1 MSSILTDWAQRHL
14 VGTLLARRLA
24 ARFRGSLLGMGWMLL
39 LPLMMVAVYT
49 LVFDHF
55 LNVRWNTGG
64 TESHGLAAALNIYLG
79 LLVFNYAAENL
90 THAPYLVLEHTQF
103 VKKIVFPLP
112 ILAYVAALAAL
123 VPLVLGLLVVALAA
137 SFLPDAHPFALLALP
152 LYWLPL
158 PLFALAAHWLF
169 GAIGVYLRDLAHL
182 LPPLTTILMFLSPI
196 FYPAS
201 LIPPR
206 WGWLFTLNPLT
217 LPIEN
222 ARTLLFRGELP
233 PLAPTLVLLTIALIL
248 AFLARRLFVRL
259 QPGFADVL

>member
-1 MSSILTDWAQRHL
+1 
-14 VGTLLARRLA
+14 
-24 ARFRGSLLGMGWMLL
+24 MGWMLL
-39 LPLMMVAVYT
+39 LPLLMVGVYT
-49 LVFDHF
+49 LVFNHF
-55 LNVRWNTGG
+55 LNVRWNAGP

-90 THAPYLVLEHTQF
+90 AHAPHLVLEHTQF

-112 ILAYVAALAAL
+112 ILAYVAAFAAL
-123 VPLVLGLLVVALAA
+123 VPLALGLLIVALAA
-137 SFLPDAHPFALLALP
+137 CILPQAHPLALLALP

-158 PLFALAAHWLF
+158 PFFALAVHWLF
-169 GAIGVYLRDLAHL
+169 GALGIYLRDLAHL
-182 LPPLTTILMFLSPI
+182 LPPFTTMLMFLSPI

-206 WGWLFTLNPLT
+206 WSWLFALNPLT

-233 PLAPTLVLLTIALIL
+233 PLAPTLLLLAVSLLLAL
-248 AFLARRLFVRL
+248 LARRLFVRL